1 MPARTTAA
9 EAARRRRLIRKQEKS
24 GLPQAEFCHRQDVS
38 LHAFRFWKYRGVRH
52 DARPSAI
59 ETPRLV
65 PVRLLGGVD
74 NVLELEIRG
83 GRTIRVRPG
92 FDEPT
97 LRRLVAV
104 LENPSC

>member
-1 MPARTTAA
+1 MPPRSTEA
-9 EAARRRRLIRKQEKS
+9 ESARRRRLILEQSKS
-24 GLPQAEFCHRQDVS
+24 GQSQTEFCQRQGVS
-38 LHAFRFWKYRGVRH
+38 LHAFRFWKYRGVRRE
-52 DARPSAI
+52 ARPSAI
-59 ETPRLV
+59 ERPRLV
-65 PVRLLGGVD
+65 PVRLLGGAD
-74 NVLELEIRG
+74 APLELAIRG